1 MTKNMNKPNYKL
13 LDGCA
18 NTVGELIELLNQ
30 VPSNYTVTLSGMN
43 AFGILMDTENEGI
56 LLDDVQFIIALY
68 ENETEE
74 EIV

>member
-1 MTKNMNKPNYKL
+1 MNKPNYKL

>member
-1 MTKNMNKPNYKL
+1 MNKPNYKL

-56 LLDDVQFIIALY
+56 LLDDVKFILALY
-68 ENETEE
+68 EDETEE
-74 EIV
+74 EIA

>member
-1 MTKNMNKPNYKL
+1 MNKPNYKL

-56 LLDDVQFIIALY
+56 LLDDVQFILALC
-68 ENETEE
+68 EDETEE

>member
-1 MTKNMNKPNYKL
+1 MNKPNYKL

-43 AFGILMDTENEGI
+43 IFRILMDTENEGI
-56 LLDDVQFIIALY
+56 LLDDEQFILALC
-68 ENETEE
+68 EDETEE
-74 EIV
+74 EIA

>member
-1 MTKNMNKPNYKL
+1 MNKPNYKL

-56 LLDDVQFIIALY
+56 LLDDVQFILALY
-68 ENETEE
+68 EDETEE